1 MGGNY
6 PLALAGTAG
15 VVTLVITVSTLLV
28 ASEERRATCRWAYRC
43 PPR

>member
-15 VVTLVITVSTLLV
+15 VVTLVIIISTLLV
-28 ASEERRATCRWAYRC
+28 GLGSETRDV
-43 PPR
+43 

>member
-15 VVTLVITVSTLLV
+15 VVTLVIIIGTLLAGLGRETRDV
-28 ASEERRATCRWAYRC
+28 
-43 PPR
+43 